1 MTLRRGSPWFAQ
13 RPTYPEKAIILNRPR
28 PQSAFCHKLSP
39 QGEIVVVSHI
49 DMPLMEDSPIV
60 TEAQPI
66 STVTKDGV

>member
-1 MTLRRGSPWFAQ
+1 M
-13 RPTYPEKAIILNRPR
+13 
-28 PQSAFCHKLSP
+28 SP